1 MTKWFI
7 QLSYQIIG
15 MAMDIHN
22 RLGSGFLD
30 KVYENAM
37 MVLLNR
43 AGIKA
48 EQQAPIKV
56 YFDGAVVGDYY
67 ADILV
72 ENKIILELKVADRLT
87 DVNRAQT
94 LNYLKATGLRLAIL
108 INFGKQRLESERYVN

>member
-1 MTKWFI
+1 
-7 QLSYQIIG
+7 
-15 MAMDIHN
+15 MDIHN
-22 RLGSGFLD
+22 RLGSGFLE